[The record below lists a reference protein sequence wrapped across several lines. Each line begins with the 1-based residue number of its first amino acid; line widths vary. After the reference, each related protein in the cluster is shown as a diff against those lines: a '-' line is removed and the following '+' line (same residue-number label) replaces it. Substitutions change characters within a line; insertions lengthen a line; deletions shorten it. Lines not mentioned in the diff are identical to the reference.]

1 MGKEEGWR
9 GGGGRHEG
17 YTDNFREMI
26 GFRGISAPGPAS
38 PRHDDDGHLAPT
50 KEAQDATNLGLYERA
65 LRAQRAGRDA
75 HAAATYKELLAQPML
90 ADVAPVP
97 PPSHTFF
104 AVRPVPH
111 PPHRRCAGGCVG
123 GQRGLGAAPQV
134 PVLQKPGDARVPGA
148 GLDGVRAILLQRE
161 ARRMPTHA
169 WPG

>member
-1 MGKEEGWR
+1 
-9 GGGGRHEG
+9 
-17 YTDNFREMI
+17 MI

-50 KEAQDATNLGLYERA
+50 KEAQEATNLGLYERA

-111 PPHRRCAGGCVG
+111 PPHRRCAQEGAWAGSADSAPLLKYLCYKNLATLASQAQDWTACVRFFSNVR
-123 GQRGLGAAPQV
+123 RGAC
-134 PVLQKPGDARVPGA
+134 
-148 GLDGVRAILLQRE
+148 
-161 ARRMPTHA
+161 RRMMQF
-169 WPG
+169 